1 MGAATL
7 PERVTRPGAR
17 QRRPRLRAP
26 ADPRVGTLKV
36 PPAAAVAVGV
46 PVDATV
52 GTGVVK
58 LADVAAV
65 TGAQIAAATNADT

>member
-1 MGAATL
+1 MLQRYPSGSPA
-7 PERVTRPGAR
+7 PEHVRDGLAYGP
-17 QRRPRLRAP
+17 P